1 MASMTDPSETMY
13 LRIKKVMES
22 YGLQQQAFAKKLG
35 VSPATISS
43 IYTGRTK
50 PSNNLVQAIQA
61 RCACCR
67 RLFLLLLNRKSL
79 CKMSFLTKRSLL
91 LLSPLWEAR
100 CLCSLLKRPHKWRRL
115 LSRYNPS
122 PLVLP
127 LHTVLQTE
135 PLRSRLSRC
144 FILMRIIL
152 TNSLVEL
159 RKFVCFMTTV
169 LSKFLRRRTNECTHC
184 QEVRSLSGYE
194 T

>member
-1 MASMTDPSETMY
+1 MVYSNKPSQRSWVFRR
-13 LRIKKVMES
+13 LR
-22 YGLQQQAFAKKLG
+22 
-35 VSPATISS
+35 SPASTPGARNRRIIWCKRFIVSFRKS
-43 IYTGRTK
+43 IPTGCFLK
-50 PSNNLVQAIQA
+50 KA
-61 RCACCR
+61 RCACRR

-91 LLSPLWEAR
+91 LLSPPWEVR
-100 CLCSLLKRPHKWRRL
+100 CLCSLQTKPHKWRRL
-115 LSRYNPS
+115 LIRYNPS

-144 FILMRIIL
+144 FILTRIIL
-152 TNSLVEL
+152 TKNFVEL

-184 QEVRSLSGYE
+184 HEVRSLSGYE

>member
-1 MASMTDPSETMY
+1 MVYSNKPSQRSWVFRR
-13 LRIKKVMES
+13 LR
-22 YGLQQQAFAKKLG
+22 
-35 VSPATISS
+35 SPASTPGARNRRIIWCKRFIVSFRKS
-43 IYTGRTK
+43 TPTGCFLK
-50 PSNNLVQAIQA
+50 KA
-61 RCACCR
+61 RCACRR

-169 LSKFLRRRTNECTHC
+169 LSKFLRRRTNERIHC
-184 QEVRSLSGYE
+184 HEVRSLSGYE